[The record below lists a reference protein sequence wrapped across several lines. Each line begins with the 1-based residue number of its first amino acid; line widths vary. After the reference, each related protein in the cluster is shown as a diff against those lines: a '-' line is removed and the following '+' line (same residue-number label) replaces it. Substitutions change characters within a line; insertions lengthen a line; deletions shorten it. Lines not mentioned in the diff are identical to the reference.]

1 MKALA
6 ILNRAKGN
14 PKEVAAALAKAGIDA
29 TLEAVAGDAIRDRAQ
44 AAVEAGARLIVVGG
58 GDGSVSS
65 AAQAVA
71 GTDAALAILPLGTL
85 NHLARDL
92 GIPFALPEAAG
103 LIATGQTRT
112 IDVAEVNGRT
122 FVNNASIGLYPLMV
136 LDRDAQREQLGRSK
150 RLAMLVASVR
160 TLGRFHHERLRLA
173 VDGGE
178 TRVDTPLLFVGNNEY
193 QLALPA
199 AGRRDRL
206 DDGKLCVMVMR
217 KKGVTGFLGAVGR
230 ALLGIPRA
238 NDMVRI
244 DGVSRLAV
252 DSARSSITLGLD
264 GEAVPMRPPL
274 DFRIQP
280 RALRVIAP

>member
-1 MKALA
+1 
-6 ILNRAKGN
+6 
-14 PKEVAAALAKAGIDA
+14 
-29 TLEAVAGDAIRDRAQ
+29 
-44 AAVEAGARLIVVGG
+44 
-58 GDGSVSS
+58 
-65 AAQAVA
+65 
-71 GTDAALAILPLGTL
+71 
-85 NHLARDL
+85 
-92 GIPFALPEAAG
+92 
-103 LIATGQTRT
+103 
-112 IDVAEVNGRT
+112 
-122 FVNNASIGLYPLMV
+122 
-136 LDRDAQREQLGRSK
+136 
-150 RLAMLVASVR
+150 
-160 TLGRFHHERLRLA
+160 
-173 VDGGE
+173 
-178 TRVDTPLLFVGNNEY
+178 LLFVGNNEY

-280 RALRVIAP
+280 KALKVIAP